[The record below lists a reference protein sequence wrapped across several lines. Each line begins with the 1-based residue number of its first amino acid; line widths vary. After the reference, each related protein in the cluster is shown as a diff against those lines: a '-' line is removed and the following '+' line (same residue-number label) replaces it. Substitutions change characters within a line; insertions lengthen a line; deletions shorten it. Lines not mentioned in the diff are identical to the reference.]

1 MDATQEQSFYIIGSR
16 AGMTE
21 EQISNCLQVNFTLLS
36 ILDYTSFK
44 RESPKNYL
52 SKAIDEKMRF
62 LITGNAKGRC

>member
-21 EQISNCLQVNFTLLS
+21 EQISNCLQVNFILLS
-36 ILDYTSFK
+36 ILDYTSF
-44 RESPKNYL
+44 RSPKKSL
-52 SKAIDEKMRF
+52 SKAIDEITRF